1 MSFLWSLIVGGVI
14 GWLGG
19 LLTGRD
25 IPGGI
30 IGNIIAG
37 FIGAWLGTKLFG
49 NWGPTIGGFDII
61 PALIGSVILILLA
74 SFVIRMLHKAK

>member
-14 GWLGG
+14 GWLAG

-30 IGNIIAG
+30 IGNVIAG
-37 FIGAWLGTKLFG
+37 FIGAWLGTALFG
-49 NWGPTIGGFDII
+49 NWGPTIGGFHII

-74 SFVIRMLHKAK
+74 SFIIRRLHRKA